1 MLFISIIPN
10 LIWQNDNIGEI
21 TLFISNISI
30 YYNLQV
36 LDEADM
42 LLCGDFQK
50 KVFCLLNMLHFDEK
64 LLSQSKES
72 VSELPVE
79 LESEP
84 SSHFT
89 LEDKEDLQTDIISEG
104 EENSEDVH
112 VDDLAED
119 VEAGSNK
126 TKDWRRVRK
135 NYESSKRYICVAA
148 TLTVNGKKTAG
159 AVLKQ
164 MFTDANWV
172 SGNYLHCHNPR
183 CPIYFWLPTISL
195 AIFFSPC

>member
-1 MLFISIIPN
+1 MR
-10 LIWQNDNIGEI
+10 GVK
-21 TLFISNISI
+21 
-30 YYNLQV
+30 YVV
-36 LDEADM
+36 LDEADI
-42 LLCGDFQK
+42 LLCGGFQN
-50 KVFCLLNMLHFDEK
+50 KVICLLNMLRFDEK
-64 LLSQSKES
+64 LLPQSKES
-72 VSELPVE
+72 VSEIT
-79 LESEP
+79 SGP
-84 SSHFT
+84 SLHFT

-112 VDDLAED
+112 IDDLAED

-135 NYESSKRYICVAA
+135 NYESSKQYICVTA

-183 CPIYFWLPTISL
+183 LKLQLRLRRMNS
-195 AIFFSPC
+195 

>member
-1 MLFISIIPN
+1 
-10 LIWQNDNIGEI
+10 
-21 TLFISNISI
+21 
-30 YYNLQV
+30 
-36 LDEADM
+36 
-42 LLCGDFQK
+42 
-50 KVFCLLNMLHFDEK
+50 MLHFDEK

-72 VSELPVE
+72 VCELPVE

-84 SSHFT
+84 SSHST

-172 SGNYLHCHNPR
+172 SGNYLHCHNQVPHLFLVAYYFSSDILFPLLVTHGEILGLLLAQWKIFGITML
-183 CPIYFWLPTISL
+183 CVCVYIYKL
-195 AIFFSPC
+195 